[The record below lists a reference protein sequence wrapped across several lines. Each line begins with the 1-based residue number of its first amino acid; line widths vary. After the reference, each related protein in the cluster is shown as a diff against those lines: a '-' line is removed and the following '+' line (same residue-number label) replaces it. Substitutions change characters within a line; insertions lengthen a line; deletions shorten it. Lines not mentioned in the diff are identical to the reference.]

1 MEAGEE
7 CFGVSPVP
15 SSAGE
20 APSQLLLAVRAQLP
34 GLRHSVPRSPAHQ
47 PPNPPTL
54 GTDTGCWQWV
64 PLGLEAKEVAGTSS
78 G

>member
-7 CFGVSPVP
+7 GFGVSPVP

-34 GLRHSVPRSPAHQ
+34 GLRQFSASEPSPPA
-47 PPNPPTL
+47 PYTL
-54 GTDTGCWQWV
+54 PQEAQTQDVRNQTV
-64 PLGLEAKEVAGTSS
+64 PLGLAASGTSS